1 MEALYDKFAEY
12 GDGDT
17 PSAHRH
23 RVNDWVSSRNTAAGT
38 PRPRTLNEEQTY
50 LLPAM
55 FWLLNYFT
63 SFSGLAS
70 LVILSQLWLPTVQL
84 VLQADWQVDLHS
96 PQPVTFFSAGFAIVL
111 IILVFSFS
119 EIIICIF
126 YII

>member
-1 MEALYDKFAEY
+1 MEALYGMFAER
-12 GDGDT
+12 
-17 PSAHRH
+17 S
-23 RVNDWVSSRNTAAGT
+23 AAGT
-38 PRPRTLNEEQTY
+38 PRPRTLNEEQIY

-63 SFSGLAS
+63 SFSGLVS

-119 EIIICIF
+119 EILIYIF